1 MKEHFKKKFHVT
13 EEGAQGLVRAVWA
26 SFIVNVIAMFPV
38 MILMLL
44 GQQILE
50 GTFHSQTLYFAISL
64 GICVILFIALLV
76 EYERMY
82 NATYKES
89 ANLRENLGKTL
100 AKLPLAFFSKRNLSD
115 LAQSIMSD
123 VEAIE
128 HAMSHAI
135 PKIYGLYLFI
145 PILGVM
151 LLVGNVKLGLA
162 VILPMTLRL
171 LILVAFK
178 GEGIK
183 RNKKFYDQLRANAE
197 DFQEAIELHQEI
209 RSYHLTDDVQKDLYT
224 KMDES
229 EKIQMKT
236 EGLAVGIMALSNLF
250 SFISLG
256 IVLYVGVDLLAKGEV
271 SLLYVVGYVLAAMKL
286 KDLIDLSSETALEI
300 RHITPRVENIAS
312 IQDAPLQ
319 KGKDVD
325 LRRVSIDVEN
335 VHFGYGEKNVL
346 DGVNFTARQGDVTA
360 LVGPSGCGKS
370 TLLRC
375 INALEP
381 IQGGTI
387 KLQGMDIRKGSKNIT
402 TLRQKIGM
410 VFQSYELFPHLTV
423 LDNITLAPVKVQK
436 RDKAEA
442 QKEAMELLARVGL
455 ADKAKSYPRQLSGG
469 QKQRVAIVRALC
481 MHPEILLF
489 DEVTAALDPEMVREV
504 LDVML
509 DLAKQGKTM
518 LIVTHEMQFAK
529 AVADKVIFIDQGKI
543 VEEAAPD
550 KFFEHPETERAKQF
564 LNVFTFEHVEHHTKQ
579 A

>member
-64 GICVILFIALLV
+64 GICVILFISLLV

-123 VEAIE
+123 VDAIE

-183 RNKKFYDQLRANAE
+183 SNQKFFDQLRANAE

-236 EGLAVGIMALSNLF
+236 EGVVISVLALSNLF

-256 IVLYVGVDLLAKGEV
+256 IVLYVGVGLLAKGEV

-300 RHITPRVENIAS
+300 RYITPRVGNIAS

-325 LRRVSIDVEN
+325 LRRVSIDVED

-370 TLLRC
+370 TLLKLMSRLYDYDSGA
-375 INALEP
+375 IRIDDYD
-381 IQGGTI
+381 IQNVSTDSLFKKTSI
-387 KLQGMDIRKGSKNIT
+387 
-402 TLRQKIGM
+402 
-410 VFQSYELFPHLTV
+410 VFQDVMLFNTSV
-423 LDNITLAPVKVQK
+423 MENIRIGRLDATDEEV
-436 RDKAEA
+436 
-442 QKEAMELLARVGL
+442 KEAARMANCMDFIDEMPEGFHT
-455 ADKAKSYPRQLSGG
+455 AIGENGQELSGG
-469 QKQRVAIVRALC
+469 QRQRLSIARAFLKDA
-481 MHPEILLF
+481 PILILDEI
-489 DEVTAALDPEMVREV
+489 ASS
-504 LDVML
+504 LDVENERIIQQSL
-509 DLAKQGKTM
+509 NHLIQNKTVVIISHR
-518 LIVTHEMQFAK
+518 LKSVEK
-529 AVADKVIFIDQGKI
+529 ADKIVVLNKGK
-543 VEEAAPD
+543 VEGEGKHDELLKTSPTYRNLMEKSEMAEA
-550 KFFEHPETERAKQF
+550 F
-564 LNVFTFEHVEHHTKQ
+564 VY
-579 A
+579 

>member
-50 GTFHSQTLYFAISL
+50 GTFHSKTLYFALSL

-145 PILGVM
+145 PILGIM

-183 RNKKFYDQLRANAE
+183 RNKKFFDQLRANAE

-209 RSYHLTDDVQKDLYT
+209 RSYHLTDEVQKDLDE

-236 EGLAVGIMALSNLF
+236 EGLAIGIVALSNLF

-256 IVLYVGVDLLAKGEV
+256 IVLYVGVGLLAKGEV

-325 LRRVSIDVEN
+325 LRRVSIDVED

-370 TLLRC
+370 TLLKLMSRLYDYDSGA
-375 INALEP
+375 IRIDDYD
-381 IQGGTI
+381 IQNVSTDSLFKKTSI
-387 KLQGMDIRKGSKNIT
+387 
-402 TLRQKIGM
+402 
-410 VFQSYELFPHLTV
+410 VFQDVMLFNTSV
-423 LDNITLAPVKVQK
+423 MENIRIGRLDATDEEV
-436 RDKAEA
+436 
-442 QKEAMELLARVGL
+442 KEAARMANCMDFIDEMPEGFDT
-455 ADKAKSYPRQLSGG
+455 AIGENGQELSGG
-469 QKQRVAIVRALC
+469 QRQRLSIARAFLKDA
-481 MHPEILLF
+481 PILILDEI
-489 DEVTAALDPEMVREV
+489 TSS
-504 LDVML
+504 LDVENERIIQQSL
-509 DLAKQGKTM
+509 NHLIQNKTVVIISHR
-518 LIVTHEMQFAK
+518 LKSVEK
-529 AVADKVIFIDQGKI
+529 ADKIVVLNKGK
-543 VEEAAPD
+543 VEGEGKHDELLKTSPTYRNLMEKSEMAEA
-550 KFFEHPETERAKQF
+550 F
-564 LNVFTFEHVEHHTKQ
+564 VY
-579 A
+579 

>member
-13 EEGAQGLVRAVWA
+13 EEGAQGLARAVWA

-50 GTFHSQTLYFAISL
+50 GTFHSQTLYFALSL

-89 ANLRENLGKTL
+89 ANLRENLGRTL

-123 VEAIE
+123 VETIE

-151 LLVGNVKLGLA
+151 LLIGNVKLGLA

-183 RNKKFYDQLRANAE
+183 SNKKFFDQLRANAE

-209 RSYHLTDDVQKDLYT
+209 RSYHLTDEVQKDLDE

-256 IVLYVGVDLLAKGEV
+256 IVLYVGVDFLAKGEV

-286 KDLIDLSSETALEI
+286 KDLIDLSSEAALEI

-325 LRRVSIDVEN
+325 LRRVSINVEDVT
-335 VHFGYGEKNVL
+335 FGYGEKNVL

-370 TLLRC
+370 TLLKLMSRLYDYDSGA
-375 INALEP
+375 IRIDDYD
-381 IQGGTI
+381 IQNVSTDSLFKKTSI
-387 KLQGMDIRKGSKNIT
+387 
-402 TLRQKIGM
+402 
-410 VFQSYELFPHLTV
+410 VFQDVMLFNTSV
-423 LDNITLAPVKVQK
+423 MENIRIGRLDATDEEV
-436 RDKAEA
+436 
-442 QKEAMELLARVGL
+442 KEAARMANCMDFIDDMPEGFDT
-455 ADKAKSYPRQLSGG
+455 AIGENGQELSGG
-469 QKQRVAIVRALC
+469 QRQRLSIARAFLKDA
-481 MHPEILLF
+481 PILILDEI
-489 DEVTAALDPEMVREV
+489 TSS
-504 LDVML
+504 LDVENERIIQQSL
-509 DLAKQGKTM
+509 NRLIQNKTVVIISHR
-518 LIVTHEMQFAK
+518 LKSVEK
-529 AVADKVIFIDQGKI
+529 ADKIVVLNKGK
-543 VEEAAPD
+543 VEGEGRHDELLKTSPTYRNLIEKSEMAEA
-550 KFFEHPETERAKQF
+550 F
-564 LNVFTFEHVEHHTKQ
+564 VY
-579 A
+579 

>member
-50 GTFHSQTLYFAISL
+50 GTFHSQTLYFALSL

-151 LLVGNVKLGLA
+151 LLIGNVKLGLA

-183 RNKKFYDQLRANAE
+183 SNKKFFDKLRANAE

-236 EGLAVGIMALSNLF
+236 EGLAIVVMALSNLF

-256 IVLYVGVDLLAKGEV
+256 IVLYVGVGLLAKGEV

-325 LRRVSIDVEN
+325 LRRVSINVED

-370 TLLRC
+370 TLLKLMSRLYDYDSGS
-375 INALEP
+375 IRIDDYD
-381 IQGGTI
+381 IQNVSTDSLFKKTSI
-387 KLQGMDIRKGSKNIT
+387 
-402 TLRQKIGM
+402 
-410 VFQSYELFPHLTV
+410 VFQDVMLFNTSV
-423 LDNITLAPVKVQK
+423 MENIRIGRLDATDEEV
-436 RDKAEA
+436 
-442 QKEAMELLARVGL
+442 KEAARMANCMDFIDEMPEGFHT
-455 ADKAKSYPRQLSGG
+455 AIGENGQELSGG
-469 QKQRVAIVRALC
+469 QRQRLSIARAFLKDA
-481 MHPEILLF
+481 PILILDEI
-489 DEVTAALDPEMVREV
+489 TSS
-504 LDVML
+504 LDVENERIIQQSL
-509 DLAKQGKTM
+509 NHLIQNKTVVIISHR
-518 LIVTHEMQFAK
+518 LKSVEK
-529 AVADKVIFIDQGKI
+529 ADKIVVLNKGK
-543 VEEAAPD
+543 VEGEGRHDELMKTSPTYRNLMEKSEMAEA
-550 KFFEHPETERAKQF
+550 F
-564 LNVFTFEHVEHHTKQ
+564 VY
-579 A
+579 

>member
-13 EEGAQGLVRAVWA
+13 EEGAQGLARAVWA

-44 GQQILE
+44 AQQILE
-50 GTFHSQTLYFAISL
+50 GTFHSQTLYFALSL

-123 VEAIE
+123 VDAIE

-183 RNKKFYDQLRANAE
+183 SNKKFFDQLRANAE

-209 RSYHLTDDVQKDLYT
+209 RSYHLTEGVQKDLYT

-229 EKIQMKT
+229 EKMQMKT
-236 EGLAVGIMALSNLF
+236 EGVVISVLALSNLF

-256 IVLYVGVDLLAKGEV
+256 IVLYVGVGLLAKGEV

-286 KDLIDLSSETALEI
+286 KDLIDLSNETALEI
-300 RHITPRVENIAS
+300 RYITPRVENIAS

-319 KGKDVD
+319 KGKDVE
-325 LRRVSIDVEN
+325 LRQVSIDVED
-335 VHFGYGEKNVL
+335 VHFGYGENNVL
-346 DGVNFTARQGDVTA
+346 NGVNFTARQGDVTA

-370 TLLRC
+370 TLLKLMSRLYDYDSGA
-375 INALEP
+375 IRIDNYD
-381 IQGGTI
+381 IQNVSTDSLFKKTSI
-387 KLQGMDIRKGSKNIT
+387 
-402 TLRQKIGM
+402 
-410 VFQSYELFPHLTV
+410 VFQDVMLFNTSV
-423 LDNITLAPVKVQK
+423 MENIRIGRLDATDEEV
-436 RDKAEA
+436 
-442 QKEAMELLARVGL
+442 KEAARMANCMDFIDEMPEGFDT
-455 ADKAKSYPRQLSGG
+455 AIGENGQELSGG
-469 QKQRVAIVRALC
+469 QRQRLSIARAFLKDA
-481 MHPEILLF
+481 PILILDEI
-489 DEVTAALDPEMVREV
+489 ASS
-504 LDVML
+504 LDVENERIIQQSL
-509 DLAKQGKTM
+509 NHLIQNKTVVIISHR
-518 LIVTHEMQFAK
+518 LKSVEK
-529 AVADKVIFIDQGKI
+529 ADKIVVLNKGK
-543 VEEAAPD
+543 VEGEGRHDELMKTSPTYRNLMEKSEMAEA
-550 KFFEHPETERAKQF
+550 F
-564 LNVFTFEHVEHHTKQ
+564 VY
-579 A
+579 

>member
-135 PKIYGLYLFI
+135 PKTYGLYLFI

-183 RNKKFYDQLRANAE
+183 SNQKFFDQLRANAE

-229 EKIQMKT
+229 EKLQMKT
-236 EGLAVGIMALSNLF
+236 NGLGVGIMALSNLF

-300 RHITPRVENIAS
+300 RHITPRVENIVS

-319 KGKDVD
+319 KGKDVN
-325 LRRVSIDVEN
+325 LRRVSIDVED

-370 TLLRC
+370 TLLKLMSRLYDYDSGA
-375 INALEP
+375 IRIDDYD
-381 IQGGTI
+381 IQNVSTDSLFKKTSI
-387 KLQGMDIRKGSKNIT
+387 
-402 TLRQKIGM
+402 
-410 VFQSYELFPHLTV
+410 VFQDVMLFNTSV
-423 LDNITLAPVKVQK
+423 MENIRIGRLDATDEEV
-436 RDKAEA
+436 
-442 QKEAMELLARVGL
+442 KEAARMANCMDFIDEMPEGFHT
-455 ADKAKSYPRQLSGG
+455 AIGENGQELSGG
-469 QKQRVAIVRALC
+469 QRQRLSIARAFLKDA
-481 MHPEILLF
+481 PILILDEI
-489 DEVTAALDPEMVREV
+489 TSS
-504 LDVML
+504 LDVENERIIQQSL
-509 DLAKQGKTM
+509 NHLIQNKTVVIISHR
-518 LIVTHEMQFAK
+518 LKSVEK
-529 AVADKVIFIDQGKI
+529 ADKIVVLNKGK
-543 VEEAAPD
+543 VEGEGRHDELLKISPTYRNLMEKSEMAEA
-550 KFFEHPETERAKQF
+550 F
-564 LNVFTFEHVEHHTKQ
+564 VY
-579 A
+579 

>member
-76 EYERMY
+76 EYERLY

-145 PILGVM
+145 PILGIM

-183 RNKKFYDQLRANAE
+183 SNKKFFDQLRANAE

-325 LRRVSIDVEN
+325 LRRVSIDVED

-370 TLLRC
+370 TLLKLMSRLYDYDSGA
-375 INALEP
+375 IRIDDYD
-381 IQGGTI
+381 IQNVSTDSLFKKTSI
-387 KLQGMDIRKGSKNIT
+387 
-402 TLRQKIGM
+402 
-410 VFQSYELFPHLTV
+410 VFQDVMLFNTSV
-423 LDNITLAPVKVQK
+423 MENIRIGRLDATDEEV
-436 RDKAEA
+436 
-442 QKEAMELLARVGL
+442 KEAARMANCMDFIDEMPEGFHT
-455 ADKAKSYPRQLSGG
+455 AIGENGQELSGG
-469 QKQRVAIVRALC
+469 QRQRLSIARAFLKDA
-481 MHPEILLF
+481 PILILDEI
-489 DEVTAALDPEMVREV
+489 TSS
-504 LDVML
+504 LDVENERIIQQSL
-509 DLAKQGKTM
+509 NHLIQNKTVVIISHR
-518 LIVTHEMQFAK
+518 LKSVEK
-529 AVADKVIFIDQGKI
+529 ADKIVVLNKGK
-543 VEEAAPD
+543 VEGEGRHDELLKTSPTYRNLIEKSEMAEA
-550 KFFEHPETERAKQF
+550 F
-564 LNVFTFEHVEHHTKQ
+564 VY
-579 A
+579 

>member
-26 SFIVNVIAMFPV
+26 SFIVNVISMFPV

-183 RNKKFYDQLRANAE
+183 RNKKFFDQLRANAE

-256 IVLYVGVDLLAKGEV
+256 IVLYVGVGLLAKGEV

-286 KDLIDLSSETALEI
+286 KDLIDLSSEAALEI

-325 LRRVSIDVEN
+325 LRRVSIDVED

-370 TLLRC
+370 TLLKLMSRLYDYDSGA
-375 INALEP
+375 IRIDNYD
-381 IQGGTI
+381 IQNVSTDSLFKKTSI
-387 KLQGMDIRKGSKNIT
+387 
-402 TLRQKIGM
+402 
-410 VFQSYELFPHLTV
+410 VFQDVMLFNTSV
-423 LDNITLAPVKVQK
+423 MENIRIGRLDATDEEV
-436 RDKAEA
+436 
-442 QKEAMELLARVGL
+442 KEAARMANCMDFIDEMPEGFHT
-455 ADKAKSYPRQLSGG
+455 AIGENGQELSGG
-469 QKQRVAIVRALC
+469 QRQRLSIARAFLKDA
-481 MHPEILLF
+481 PILILDEI
-489 DEVTAALDPEMVREV
+489 TSS
-504 LDVML
+504 LDVENERIIQQSL
-509 DLAKQGKTM
+509 NHLIQNKTVVIISHR
-518 LIVTHEMQFAK
+518 LKSVEK
-529 AVADKVIFIDQGKI
+529 ADKIVVLNKGK
-543 VEEAAPD
+543 VEGEGRHDELLKISPTYRNLMEKSEMAEA
-550 KFFEHPETERAKQF
+550 F
-564 LNVFTFEHVEHHTKQ
+564 VY
-579 A
+579 

>member
-135 PKIYGLYLFI
+135 PKTYGLYLFI

-183 RNKKFYDQLRANAE
+183 SNQKFFDQLRANAE

-300 RHITPRVENIAS
+300 RHITPRVENIVS

-319 KGKDVD
+319 KGKDVN
-325 LRRVSIDVEN
+325 LRRVSIDVED

-370 TLLRC
+370 TLLKLMSRLYDYDSGA
-375 INALEP
+375 IRIDDYD
-381 IQGGTI
+381 IQNVSTDSLFKKTSI
-387 KLQGMDIRKGSKNIT
+387 
-402 TLRQKIGM
+402 
-410 VFQSYELFPHLTV
+410 VFQDVMLFNTSV
-423 LDNITLAPVKVQK
+423 MENIRIGRLDATDEEV
-436 RDKAEA
+436 
-442 QKEAMELLARVGL
+442 KEAARMANCMDFIDEMPEGFHT
-455 ADKAKSYPRQLSGG
+455 AIGENGQELSGG
-469 QKQRVAIVRALC
+469 QRQRLSIARAFLKDA
-481 MHPEILLF
+481 PILILDEI
-489 DEVTAALDPEMVREV
+489 TSS
-504 LDVML
+504 LDVENERIIQQSL
-509 DLAKQGKTM
+509 NHLIQNKTVVIISHR
-518 LIVTHEMQFAK
+518 LKSVEK
-529 AVADKVIFIDQGKI
+529 ADKIVVLNKGK
-543 VEEAAPD
+543 VEGEGRHDELLKISPTYRNLMEKSEMAEA
-550 KFFEHPETERAKQF
+550 F
-564 LNVFTFEHVEHHTKQ
+564 VY
-579 A
+579 

>member
-1 MKEHFKKKFHVT
+1 MKQHFKKKFHVT
-13 EEGAQGLVRAVWA
+13 EEGAQGLARAVWA

-183 RNKKFYDQLRANAE
+183 SNKKFFDQLRANAE

-209 RSYHLTDDVQKDLYT
+209 RSYHLTDDVQKNLYT

-325 LRRVSIDVEN
+325 LRRVSIDIED

-370 TLLRC
+370 TLLKLMSRLYDYDSGA
-375 INALEP
+375 IRIDNYD
-381 IQGGTI
+381 IQNVSTDSLFKKTSI
-387 KLQGMDIRKGSKNIT
+387 
-402 TLRQKIGM
+402 
-410 VFQSYELFPHLTV
+410 VFQDVMLFNTSV
-423 LDNITLAPVKVQK
+423 MENIRIGRLDATDEEV
-436 RDKAEA
+436 
-442 QKEAMELLARVGL
+442 KEAARMANCMDFIDEMPEGFHT
-455 ADKAKSYPRQLSGG
+455 AIGENGQELSGG
-469 QKQRVAIVRALC
+469 QRQRLSIARAFLKDA
-481 MHPEILLF
+481 PILILDEI
-489 DEVTAALDPEMVREV
+489 TSS
-504 LDVML
+504 LDVENERIIQQSL
-509 DLAKQGKTM
+509 NHLIQNKTVVIISHR
-518 LIVTHEMQFAK
+518 LKSVEK
-529 AVADKVIFIDQGKI
+529 ADKIVVLNKGK
-543 VEEAAPD
+543 VEGEGRHDELLKISPTYRNLIEKSEMAEA
-550 KFFEHPETERAKQF
+550 F
-564 LNVFTFEHVEHHTKQ
+564 VY
-579 A
+579 

>member
-183 RNKKFYDQLRANAE
+183 RNKKFFDQLRANAE

-256 IVLYVGVDLLAKGEV
+256 IVLYVGVGLLAKGEV

-286 KDLIDLSSETALEI
+286 KDLIDLSSEAALEI

-325 LRRVSIDVEN
+325 LRRVSIDVED

-370 TLLRC
+370 TLLKLMSRLYDYDSGA
-375 INALEP
+375 IRIDDYD
-381 IQGGTI
+381 IQNVSTDSLF
-387 KLQGMDIRKGSKNIT
+387 KKTST
-402 TLRQKIGM
+402 
-410 VFQSYELFPHLTV
+410 VFQDVMLFNTSV
-423 LDNITLAPVKVQK
+423 MENIRIGRLDATDEEV
-436 RDKAEA
+436 
-442 QKEAMELLARVGL
+442 KEAARMANCMDFIDEMPEGFHT
-455 ADKAKSYPRQLSGG
+455 AIGENGQELSGG
-469 QKQRVAIVRALC
+469 QRQRLSIARAFLKDA
-481 MHPEILLF
+481 PILILDEI
-489 DEVTAALDPEMVREV
+489 TSS
-504 LDVML
+504 LDVENERIIQQSL
-509 DLAKQGKTM
+509 NHLIQNKTVVIISHR
-518 LIVTHEMQFAK
+518 LKSVEK
-529 AVADKVIFIDQGKI
+529 ADKIVVLNKGK
-543 VEEAAPD
+543 VEGEGRHDELLKISPTYRNLIEKSEMAEA
-550 KFFEHPETERAKQF
+550 F
-564 LNVFTFEHVEHHTKQ
+564 VY
-579 A
+579 

>member
-13 EEGAQGLVRAVWA
+13 EEGARGLVRAVWA

-50 GTFHSQTLYFAISL
+50 GTFHSKTLYFALSL

-89 ANLRENLGKTL
+89 ANMRENLGKTL

-123 VEAIE
+123 VETIE

-178 GEGIK
+178 EEGIK
-183 RNKKFYDQLRANAE
+183 SNKKFFDQLRANAE

-256 IVLYVGVDLLAKGEV
+256 IVLYVGVGLLAKGEV

-325 LRRVSIDVEN
+325 LRRVSIDVED

-370 TLLRC
+370 TLLKLMSRLYDYDSGA
-375 INALEP
+375 IRIDDYD
-381 IQGGTI
+381 IQNVSTDSLFKKTSI
-387 KLQGMDIRKGSKNIT
+387 
-402 TLRQKIGM
+402 
-410 VFQSYELFPHLTV
+410 VFQDVMLFNTSV
-423 LDNITLAPVKVQK
+423 MENIRIGRLDATDEEV
-436 RDKAEA
+436 
-442 QKEAMELLARVGL
+442 KEAARMANCMDFIDEMPEGFDT
-455 ADKAKSYPRQLSGG
+455 AIGENGQELSGG
-469 QKQRVAIVRALC
+469 QRQRLSIARAFLKDA
-481 MHPEILLF
+481 PILILDEI
-489 DEVTAALDPEMVREV
+489 TSS
-504 LDVML
+504 LDVENERIIQQSL
-509 DLAKQGKTM
+509 NHLIQNKTVVIISHR
-518 LIVTHEMQFAK
+518 LKSVEK
-529 AVADKVIFIDQGKI
+529 ADKIVVLNKGK
-543 VEEAAPD
+543 VEGEGKHDELLKTSLTYRNLMEKSEMAEA
-550 KFFEHPETERAKQF
+550 F
-564 LNVFTFEHVEHHTKQ
+564 VY
-579 A
+579 